1 MKGAKRYVLAPP
13 WACKGLSII
22 KEKAHPSYRH
32 SLTDWTNIA
41 EAEAEGFA
49 ETPGIDTIVHE
60 GEVLY
65 IPSFWYTDIWIVSM
79 LLNERVH
86 IVVRVLVV

>member
-1 MKGAKRYVLAPP
+1 MAVETIFLLHRQVAMLKGAKRYVLAPP

-22 KEKAHPSYRH
+22 KDKAHPSYRH
-32 SLTDWTNIA
+32 SLTDWTNVA
-41 EAEAEGFA
+41 EAEADGFA

-65 IPSFWYTDIWIVSM
+65 IPSFW
-79 LLNERVH
+79 
-86 IVVRVLVV
+86 